1 MSNVIFYSH
10 TKEDLKKAVKLII
23 DEIRKTE
30 ILDSKSD
37 LVDDRLSQREAAS
50 FLGISVTSI
59 IAWKKQEKIPYFQI
73 GKAIFYSKSD
83 LLKLARKNQKTLNV

>member
-30 ILDSKSD
+30 ILDSKLD

-73 GKAIFYSKSD
+73 GKSIFYSKSD
-83 LLKLARKNQKTLNV
+83 LLKLARKNQKTLTV